1 MPPQWDSFLE
11 ICRAHTRFLITT
23 HTRADGDGLGCEIAL
38 HRYLAK
44 RGKQPV
50 ILNHEPVNER
60 LAFLDRRHVVKVA
73 DAQALASG
81 AYDGFEV
88 LVSLDNSYLHRL
100 GELGALCDRP
110 GLVKVSI
117 DHHIFRGT
125 FADVAVVDE
134 SACCVGQMLFDFLR
148 QQRVRLDRTYARAL
162 YVSLVTDTGYFS
174 YPNTTASAHL
184 MAAELL
190 KHKIDPT
197 RINELI
203 YQRNT
208 LAQAKLLGL
217 AMHTLHTDL
226 DGRLAWFSVSHAD
239 AERMGVDPDDTEFFI
254 DFVRQLEAV
263 DVIAFF
269 RHLKRGT
276 VNVGLRSKGKVNV
289 ETIAKKYGGGG
300 HATMAGMQIKGAFTK
315 AVADVVATLKQEM
328 TRTTPA

>member
-1 MPPQWDSFLE
+1 MPPQWDSFLD
-11 ICRAHTRFLITT
+11 ICRTHTRFLITT

-38 HRYLAK
+38 HRYLTR
-44 RGKQPV
+44 RGNEAV
-50 ILNHEPVNER
+50 IVNHEPVHEK
-60 LAFLDRRHVVKVA
+60 LAFLDRRHSVRVA
-73 DAQALASG
+73 DAQTLAASG
-81 AYDGFEV
+81 YDAFEV
-88 LVSLDNSYLHRL
+88 LVSLDNSYRHRL

-110 GLVKVSI
+110 ALVKVSI
-117 DHHIFRGT
+117 DHHVFRGS

-134 SACCVGQMLFDFLR
+134 KACCVGEMLFDFLR
-148 QQRVRLDRTYARAL
+148 QQRVKLDRTYARAL

-190 KHKIDPT
+190 KHRIDPT

-263 DVIAFF
+263 EVIAFF

-276 VNVGLRSKGKVNV
+276 VNVGLRSKGKISV
-289 ETIAKKYGGGG
+289 EAVAKQYGGGG
-300 HATMAGMQIKGAFTK
+300 HATMAGMQIKGAFK
-315 AVADVVATLKQEM
+315 EVVADVVAALKQEM
-328 TRTTPA
+328 TRATPT

>member
-1 MPPQWDSFLE
+1 M
-11 ICRAHTRFLITT
+11 
-23 HTRADGDGLGCEIAL
+23 
-38 HRYLAK
+38 YK
-44 RGKQPV
+44 RQ
-50 ILNHEPVNER
+50 
-60 LAFLDRRHVVKVA
+60 
-73 DAQALASG
+73 
-81 AYDGFEV
+81 
-88 LVSLDNSYLHRL
+88 
-100 GELGALCDRP
+100 
-110 GLVKVSI
+110 
-117 DHHIFRGT
+117 

-134 SACCVGQMLFDFLR
+134 TACCAGQMLFDLLR
-148 QQRVRLDRTYARAL
+148 QQRVKLDRTYARAL

-190 KHKIDPT
+190 KYKIDPT

-263 DVIAFF
+263 EVVAFF
-269 RHLKRGT
+269 RHLRRGT
-276 VNVGLRSKGKVNV
+276 VNVGLRSKSKFNV
-289 ETIAKKYGGGG
+289 EAVAKHYGGGG
-300 HATMAGMQIKGAFTK
+300 HATMAGVQIKGAFKT
-315 AVADVVATLKQEM
+315 VIADVVATLKREM
-328 TRTTPA
+328 TRAA

>member
-1 MPPQWDSFLE
+1 MPPQWDSFLDV
-11 ICRAHTRFLITT
+11 CRTHQRFLLTT
-23 HTRADGDGLGCEIAL
+23 HTRADGDGLGSEIAL
-38 HRYLAK
+38 HRYLRK
-44 RGKQPV
+44 RGKDAV
-50 ILNHEPVNER
+50 ILNHEPIHEK
-60 LAFLDRRHVVKVA
+60 LAFLDRRGLVKVV
-73 DAQALASG
+73 DPQALASG

-88 LVSLDNSYLHRL
+88 LISLDNSYRHRL

-110 GLVKVSI
+110 DLVKVAI
-117 DHHIFRGT
+117 DHHVFRGT

-134 SACCVGQMLFDFLR
+134 SAACVGEMLFDLFH
-148 QQRVRLDRTYARAL
+148 QQRVKLDRTYARSL

-174 YPNTTASAHL
+174 YPNTSASAHF

-190 KHKIDPT
+190 KYKIDPT

-226 DGRLAWFSVSHAD
+226 DGRLAWFSVTHAD
-239 AERMGVDPDDTEFFI
+239 VERTGVDPDDTEFFI

-263 DVIAFF
+263 EVIAFF

-276 VNVGLRSKGKVNV
+276 LNVSLRSKGAVNV
-289 ETIAKKYGGGG
+289 EAVAKQYGGGG
-300 HATMAGMQIKGAFTK
+300 HATMAGMQLKGPFNKVA
-315 AVADVVATLKQEM
+315 ADVVATLKREM
-328 TRTTPA
+328 TRTT